1 MKRPERPR
9 SLFAVLVATV
19 ALLLS
24 SGTAAAAPTANGD
37 AMLGKRTAE
46 KKAAKK
52 ADSKADDSKDKGDTK
67 SPDEIRGQIKKIAA
81 EYEQS
86 QDNLDRLTHQR
97 KTLVRRI
104 SESKQRF
111 AERRSRVAQTAEIA
125 YTNGSSDSTVLALT
139 HESGPTE
146 LVQRMTTLSMMGATD
161 DAALSAADRERR
173 RLEIQ
178 VDNLERAKKSA
189 KSEQSKIAK
198 QRKKLNAALLEAA
211 QALAKRKNGKASR
224 GAKFANGGACPVGDP
239 LTISDTWGASRS
251 GGRAHQGTDML
262 APMGTPVYAVEDG
275 TINRAGNN
283 GLGGIIVIL
292 QGKSGDQ
299 YYYAH
304 NSANL
309 VNTGQKVVA
318 GEQIAKVGM
327 TGNAQ
332 GTVPHVHFELWPGG
346 GSAINPYPFVR
357 ALCGK

>member
-19 ALLLS
+19 ALVLS

-37 AMLGKRTAE
+37 AMTGKNRSGE
-46 KKAAKK
+46 KKSAKK
-52 ADSKADDSKDKGDTK
+52 VDSKDKNDTR
-67 SPDEIRGQIKKIAA
+67 SPDEIRGQIKRIAD

-97 KTLVRRI
+97 TTLTRRI
-104 SESKQRF
+104 SATKKLF

-139 HESGPTE
+139 HDSGPNE
-146 LVQRMTTLSMMGATD
+146 LVQRMTTMSMMSATD
-161 DAALSAADRERR
+161 DAALRAADRERK

-178 VDNLERAKKSA
+178 VDNLERAKKDA
-189 KSEQSKIAK
+189 RSEQSKIAK

-262 APMGTPVYAVEDG
+262 APMGTPVFAVEDG

-283 GLGGIIVIL
+283 GLGGIVIIL

-346 GSAINPYPFVR
+346 GSAINPYPFVQ
-357 ALCGK
+357 ALCGN